1 MANPNLKEETL
12 CEKSTS
18 QEARGLQ
25 NTRVKEEKLSP
36 TVGRRKIS
44 SENAP
49 LVVGR
54 TERQGKLRNLCCG
67 VEVRK
72 TTWGTIR
79 KIPPLI
85 HSPKAAAGKVT
96 KSRRSR
102 RSSTSFKDLRKITKR
117 TKEPSPTSNTL
128 PSPEYLLSP
137 EKSPEIAGR
146 TEKGGEA

>member
-12 CEKSTS
+12 CEKPTS

-44 SENAP
+44 PENAP

-54 TERQGKLRNLCCG
+54 TERQGKLREWCCG

-72 TTWGTIR
+72 TT
-79 KIPPLI
+79 
-85 HSPKAAAGKVT
+85 
-96 KSRRSR
+96 
-102 RSSTSFKDLRKITKR
+102 
-117 TKEPSPTSNTL
+117 
-128 PSPEYLLSP
+128 
-137 EKSPEIAGR
+137 
-146 TEKGGEA
+146 